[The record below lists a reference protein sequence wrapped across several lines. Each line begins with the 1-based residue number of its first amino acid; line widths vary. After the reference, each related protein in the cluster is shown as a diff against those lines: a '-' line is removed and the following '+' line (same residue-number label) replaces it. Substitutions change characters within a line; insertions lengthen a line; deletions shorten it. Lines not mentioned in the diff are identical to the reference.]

1 MPKKYSKLVIIFTVI
16 TLILSLIVSPLE
28 SSANKNIKVSKASG
42 TYNVT
47 VSSLIVRTGN
57 STKYKSLG
65 KLKKNNKVQ
74 VTGKTSNNWY
84 RITFK
89 GKTGYVSGS
98 YLKAA
103 PKKKTTS
110 SVNVTK
116 ASGEYKVT
124 AVALNVRSGANAK
137 DKRIGSLFYGNTVKV
152 TGKTSNNW
160 YRITFKGKTGY
171 VSGSYLKAAPKKK
184 TTSSV
189 NVTKASGEY
198 KVTAVALN
206 VRSGASAKDKKI
218 GSLFYGN
225 KVKVTGKTSNNWY
238 RITFKGKTG
247 YVSGSYLKKIT
258 TEKSATS
265 QVVKKKILNVPYL
278 RQRPVLPSGC
288 EATSLTM
295 ALNYYGIKVSKET
308 IAKGHPYDNTKL
320 VRNPNWTIKTWGDP
334 SVGYVGDPFSLGYTI
349 YPNALKKQADRY
361 VPSVN
366 ATGSSLAALEKYID
380 QGKPVLVWTTLG
392 YKDVNSRYWNT
403 KNGKRIY
410 APTPLH
416 NVVMTGYDANYIY
429 VNDPENYG
437 SKNYKVNKKHFEKL
451 YNAMGKRAL
460 VIGNGKK

>member
-1 MPKKYSKLVIIFTVI
+1 MSKKYSKLVIIFSVI

-47 VSSLIVRTGN
+47 VSSLNVRTGN

-65 KLKKNNKVQ
+65 KLKKNNKIQ

-103 PKKKTTS
+103 PKKKAAS
-110 SVNVTK
+110 SVKVTK

-124 AVALNVRSGANAK
+124 AVS
-137 DKRIGSLFYGNTVKV
+137 
-152 TGKTSNNW
+152 
-160 YRITFKGKTGY
+160 
-171 VSGSYLKAAPKKK
+171 
-184 TTSSV
+184 
-189 NVTKASGEY
+189 
-198 KVTAVALN
+198 LN
-206 VRSGASAKDKKI
+206 VRSGASAKHKKL

-238 RITFKGKTG
+238 QITFKGKTG
-247 YVSGSYLKKIT
+247 YISGSYLKKIT
-258 TEKSATS
+258 TEKSTTS

-366 ATGSSLAALEKYID
+366 ATGSNLAALEKYID